1 MSWYI
6 SSFFG
11 FTLLNSLYFFKYS
24 CTNIFHRL
32 VVVVVLHVPGCPGG
46 SPWRGGGGG
55 GGGSWR
61 FYFMV
66 YPCFLW
72 FILPQT
78 LLILWLPFCW
88 MLGWFFS
95 AATFSLSQ
103 LSSLKRSSYDISIF
117 FGFLVHSMNT
127 CFWSSFWLP
136 HSLHVRSSLNVV
148 LRLVFYEE
156 HATSGPDY
164 RVTLLSTQFYRVF
177 RSLFSLLVFFIFHP
191 VSDFGFWYGFVFHFL
206 IYVLFVESIQDF
218 AQAFLL
224 ILRFSS
230 ESLYSAWISIVLSL
244 QWLFLCVVSVLLSDG
259 PFLLWIL

>member
-1 MSWYI
+1 MSGWL
-6 SSFFG
+6 
-11 FTLLNSLYFFKYS
+11 TLE
-24 CTNIFHRL
+24 
-32 VVVVVLHVPGCPGG
+32 GG
-46 SPWRGGGGG
+46 SR
-55 GGGSWR
+55 R

-72 FILPQT
+72 FILPQI

-148 LRLVFYEE
+148 LRLVFTGSMLLLVRIIAL
-156 HATSGPDY
+156 HCF
-164 RVTLLSTQFYRVF
+164 LLSFTVYLGLCSPFLF
-177 RSLFSLLVFFIFHP
+177 SLFSIQCLILVFDMASFFIFWYMFSLLK
-191 VSDFGFWYGFVFHFL
+191 VSKTLLRPFCWYWDVPQRVYIQLEFLLFFLSSDYFCVWFPSCWVMGLSCYGFCRP
-206 IYVLFVESIQDF
+206 VLFSF
-218 AQAFLL
+218 SLL
-224 ILRFSS
+224 FFF
-230 ESLYSAWISIVLSL
+230 
-244 QWLFLCVVSVLLSDG
+244 QWDVSCFG
-259 PFLLWIL
+259 E